1 MFLFF
6 LSHFEQN
13 TLFDLTANFEAKN
26 IDNKTLIK
34 IYEKF
39 GFKIAD
45 NVINTIYNFKDSKTV
60 LYKKQVQ
67 R

>member
-1 MFLFF
+1 MFCF

-13 TLFDLTANFEAKN
+13 TLFNLTANSEAKN

-45 NVINTIYNFKDSKTV
+45 NVINTIYYLKDLKTV

>member
-13 TLFDLTANFEAKN
+13 TLFDLTANSEAKN

>member
-13 TLFDLTANFEAKN
+13 TLFDLTANSEAKN

-39 GFKIAD
+39 GFKIAN

>member
-13 TLFDLTANFEAKN
+13 TLFDLTANSEAKN

-45 NVINTIYNFKDSKTV
+45 NVINTI
-60 LYKKQVQ
+60 
-67 R
+67 